1 MREEYL
7 DAISELEEALS
18 PFHLES
24 DGEWSNYDEFNTST
38 IRLAIEALEKQVEK
52 KPKKL
57 SYEPLIKHG
66 WEYECPECSK
76 AIGINSV
83 GFDFTDKD
91 PFCPSC
97 GQKID
102 WSDE

>member
-24 DGEWSNYDEFNTST
+24 DGEWTNYEFNTST
-38 IRLAIEALEKQVEK
+38 IRVAIEALEKQVPK
-52 KPKKL
+52 KPC
-57 SYEPLIKHG
+57 G
-66 WEYECPECSK
+66 WDNECFDCTQHLDEYEHPNYCP
-76 AIGINSV
+76 N
-83 GFDFTDKD
+83 
-91 PFCPSC
+91 C

-102 WSDE
+102 WSEE